1 MKKFI
6 TAVYFLCATT
16 AGIFALIFL
25 SRSSY
30 ILFPEAELKLELHEL
45 ASIWLA
51 WAFLPM
57 LLATILFRRITG
69 RRGKLFFVPAAICA
83 GFFGFWLV
91 LLILGVVVIVL

>member
-6 TAVYFLCATT
+6 TAVYFLCAAAT
-16 AGIFALIFL
+16 GIFALIFL
-25 SRSSY
+25 SQSSY
-30 ILFPEAELKLELHEL
+30 ILFPEAEWKLELYEL

-69 RRGKLFFVPAAICA
+69 RRGKKFFIPAAICA
-83 GFFGFWLV
+83 GFFAFWGV
-91 LLILGVVVIVL
+91 LLILGVVVISL